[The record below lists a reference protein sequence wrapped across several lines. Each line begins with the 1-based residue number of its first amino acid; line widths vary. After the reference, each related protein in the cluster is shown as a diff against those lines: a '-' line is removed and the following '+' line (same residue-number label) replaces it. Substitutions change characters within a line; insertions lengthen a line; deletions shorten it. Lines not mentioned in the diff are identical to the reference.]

1 MWWLTTKKWLR
12 IASVWCRQHWRWLA
26 IGSLA
31 LVAYYLGNKRMKA
44 QLMQAR
50 LALKSYKQEKAAIER
65 AHEKEVEGIIKAQ
78 ETYNKALLQI
88 DQRYSN
94 KTEALEKEEEKR
106 IRKMIKK
113 AKSNPDEID
122 NILEKELGI
131 KKI

>member
-1 MWWLTTKKWLR
+1 MWWLTAKKRLK
-12 IASVWCRQHWRWLA
+12 IAIVWCRQHWRWLA

>member
-1 MWWLTTKKWLR
+1 MWWLTAKKRLK
-12 IASVWCRQHWRWLA
+12 IAIVWCRQHWRWLA

-106 IRKMIKK
+106 IRKMIKN

>member
-1 MWWLTTKKWLR
+1 
-12 IASVWCRQHWRWLA
+12 
-26 IGSLA
+26 
-31 LVAYYLGNKRMKA
+31 
-44 QLMQAR
+44 MQAR

>member
-1 MWWLTTKKWLR
+1 MWWLTAKKRLK
-12 IASVWCRQHWRWLA
+12 IAIVWCRQHWRWLA

-78 ETYNKALLQI
+78 ET
-88 DQRYSN
+88 
-94 KTEALEKEEEKR
+94 
-106 IRKMIKK
+106 
-113 AKSNPDEID
+113 
-122 NILEKELGI
+122 
-131 KKI
+131 

>member
-1 MWWLTTKKWLR
+1 MWWLTAKKRLK
-12 IASVWCRQHWRWLA
+12 IAIVWCRQHWRWIA
-26 IGSLA
+26 IGSVA
-31 LVAYYLGNKRMKA
+31 LIMYYLGNKRMKN

-50 LALKSYKQEKAAIER
+50 LALQSYESEKEAIER
-65 AHEKEVEGIIKAQ
+65 AHEMEVEGIIKAQ

-94 KTEALEKEEEKR
+94 KTEALEKEEAKR

-122 NILEKELGI
+122 NILENELGI

>member
-1 MWWLTTKKWLR
+1 MWWLTTKKWLK
-12 IASVWCRQHWRWLA
+12 IAAVWCKQHWRWLA

-31 LVAYYLGNKRMKA
+31 LVMYYLGNKRMKN
-44 QLMQAR
+44 QLLQAR
-50 LALKSYKQEKAAIER
+50 LALKSYKHQKAAIER

>member
-1 MWWLTTKKWLR
+1 MWWLTAKKWFK
-12 IASVWCRQHWRWLA
+12 ISAAWCRQHWRWIA
-26 IGSLA
+26 IGSVA
-31 LVAYYLGNKRMKA
+31 LIMYYLGNKRMKN

-50 LALKSYKQEKAAIER
+50 LALRSYESEKAAIER

-78 ETYNKALLQI
+78 ETYNKALLEI
-88 DQRYSN
+88 DQRFSN
-94 KTEALEKEEEKR
+94 KTESLEKEQEKR

-122 NILEKELGI
+122 NILENELGI

>member
-1 MWWLTTKKWLR
+1 MWWLTAKKWFK
-12 IASVWCRQHWRWLA
+12 ISAVWCRQHWRWLA

-31 LVAYYLGNKRMKA
+31 LIMYYLGNKRMKN

-50 LALKSYKQEKAAIER
+50 LALRSYESEKAAIER

-78 ETYNKALLQI
+78 ETYNKALLEI
-88 DQRYSN
+88 DQRFSN
-94 KTEALEKEEEKR
+94 KTESLEKEQEKR

-122 NILEKELGI
+122 NILENELGI